1 MILDGINSP
10 KDVKKL
16 NKNEK
21 VELAAEIRQEILD
34 VVSKNGGHLASNL
47 GIVELTIAIHS
58 VFDLAKDKV
67 IWDVGHQCYV
77 HKLLTGRRKK
87 FKTLR
92 KKNGLAGFPKTSES
106 KYDHFNTGHS
116 STSISAALGM
126 ARARDILGKKETVI
140 AVIGDGALTGGM
152 ALEALNDAGNSKTDL
167 IVILN
172 DNEMSISK
180 NLGGI
185 SRVLTKL
192 RTKKI
197 YTTSNGAGKKIIRK
211 IPVVGEKIVDLVI
224 NIKKSIKQLI
234 IPKMYFENIGFK
246 YLGPVDGHNIEDLEN
261 ILRDCSNI
269 PGPILIHA
277 ITKKGKGYLPAEE
290 TPNKFHSISSFDI
303 MTGQK
308 LSKSKKDYSKAF
320 GEKLVQMAKKNKKI
334 IAITAA
340 MEEGTGLQTFANTF
354 PNRFFN
360 VEIAEEHALGMAA
373 GMAKEGLIPF
383 VPIYSSFLQRAYD
396 QVVHDICLQKLPVVI
411 CIDRAVIVGNDGE
424 THQGMLDFSFLNT
437 VPGMV
442 ITAPK
447 DFKELEMLMEFAAK
461 YKAPI
466 SIRYPRGSEN
476 SNVKFDKYDKI
487 KLGKAELLREGDD
500 VTIIAIGKM
509 TSYALEAIE
518 KVKEQNISADLIN
531 VRFLKP
537 IDKDLILESCKKTKK
552 VITIEDGSIKGGLG
566 STVLEVIKESNLE
579 DISVKVMAYPDK
591 FIRHGSVDDI
601 EEAYDMNTL
610 SIVRNIENLVSKNE
624 EENE

>member
-1 MILDGINSP
+1 MILNEINSP

-21 VELAAEIRQEILD
+21 IELADEIRSEILD

-58 VFDLAKDKV
+58 VFDLGKDRL

-87 FKTLR
+87 FKTIR

-126 ARARDILGKKETVI
+126 ARARDILGKKENVI

-197 YTTSNGAGKKIIRK
+197 YTASNGAGKKIIAK
-211 IPVVGEKIVDLVI
+211 IPFIGEKIVDFVI
-224 NIKKSIKQLI
+224 KAKKSIKQFI

-246 YLGPVDGHNIEDLEN
+246 YLGPVDGHNIEDLES
-261 ILRDCSNI
+261 IFRDCSNI
-269 PGPILIHA
+269 QGPILIHV

-290 TPNKFHSISSFDI
+290 TPNKFHSTSSFDI
-303 MTGQK
+303 ETGK
-308 LSKSKKDYSKAF
+308 KIGKSKKDYSKVF
-320 GEKLVQMAKKNKKI
+320 GEKLTQMAKKNKKI

-340 MEEGTGLQTFANTF
+340 MEEGTGLSTFAKTF

-360 VEIAEEHALGMAA
+360 VEIAEQHALGMAA
-373 GMAKEGLIPF
+373 GMAKERLIPF

-411 CIDRAVIVGNDGE
+411 CIDRAGVVGNDGE
-424 THQGMLDFSFLNT
+424 THQGMLDMGFLNT
-437 VPGMV
+437 IPSMV
-442 ITAPK
+442 ISAPK

-466 SIRYPRGSEN
+466 SIRYPRGGEN
-476 SNVKFDKYDKI
+476 DNIKFDKYDKI
-487 KLGKAELLREGDD
+487 KLGKAEIIRNGEDI
-500 VTIIAIGKM
+500 TIVAIGKM
-509 TSYALEAIE
+509 VSYAMEATTALNE
-518 KVKEQNISADLIN
+518 KGISVELIN
-531 VRFLKP
+531 ARFLKP
-537 IDKDLILESCKKTKK
+537 LDKDTIFESCQKTKR
-552 VITIEDGSIKGGLG
+552 VITIEDGSIKAGLG
-566 STVLEVIKESNLE
+566 SSIVELLEERKAY
-579 DISVKVMAYPDK
+579 DVKNKIMAYPDK
-591 FIRHGSVDDI
+591 FIRHGNVSEI
-601 EEAYDMNTL
+601 EEAYNMDVK
-610 SIVRNIENLVSKNE
+610 SIIRNVE
-624 EENE
+624 EMLGEQNG